1 MSNNNIWQVQNKN
14 IKNIKRK
21 SISSITSFLD
31 FLVEEFI
38 NIEDIDIIRYC
49 VETRKKWNV
58 DPAKYFNNIR
68 SIDLN
73 KRKIWLDDIDFFI
86 KGGILSLE
94 TNDTII
100 QYALSD
106 LGFDNLLYALLSH
119 ATCPSVD
126 DIK

>member
-1 MSNNNIWQVQNKN
+1 M
-14 IKNIKRK
+14 
-21 SISSITSFLD
+21 
-31 FLVEEFI
+31 
-38 NIEDIDIIRYC
+38 
-49 VETRKKWNV
+49 ETRKKWNV